1 MKKNVFG
8 LRGVAIF
15 AALVLLVAGF
25 SIPAFADYWVT
36 YSGTGAKGP
45 IRIGQDVE
53 WATGD
58 TKIVSEEVIGWYNE
72 NSSVFTVTEVTATG
86 AELNKL
92 DGFTGAYTDLNVI
105 DITTLGTAQASKAL
119 SSDANLDTTTVR
131 NFTATGTVQA
141 EQLTSTDDIT
151 ATDLVQGADVTATDD
166 VTAGDDL
173 TVVGAAAIGETLT
186 VTGAVSTSNDVTVAS
201 EATGGNAGA
210 RNKIVGLPGLKLK
223 SMGTMVNGTTETI
236 AYIDATPTGEW
247 AEVDAGTN
255 VAITADTTYYRDVT
269 NSVKIAFGATAVE
282 NDGVDGTI
290 TQDDLS
296 GNGHVGFWLM
306 TDKATASGDLDLTI
320 DDTDGTDQA
329 YVLPATA
336 AGVWEWVEL
345 DVSGCDANCN
355 TADGIQVL
363 LTAQG
368 AAAFGVATG
377 ETLNVYLDAMYKW
390 DADNEEALGSA
401 IVQDGVLSVA
411 KVVVAQDQVNTP
423 VDLAEYT
430 DYFVHYESGV
440 DFIVTVS
447 DQSAAAGIALIATE

>member
-8 LRGVAIF
+8 RRWVILF
-15 AALVLLVAGF
+15 AALVLLVVG
-25 SIPAFADYWVT
+25 SVPAFADYWVT
-36 YSGTGAKGP
+36 YSGDGARGP
-45 IRIGQDVE
+45 VRLGQDID
-53 WATGD
+53 WASGD
-58 TKIVSEEVIGWYNE
+58 TKIVSEEVIGWYQA
-72 NSSVFTVTEVTATG
+72 NSGVFTVTEVTATG
-86 AELNKL
+86 AEINAVDGITAAVAELNKL
-92 DGFTGAYTDLNVI
+92 DGVTATFTELNYTDV
-105 DITTLGTAQASKAL
+105 TTVGTAQASKAVTA
-119 SSDANLDTTTVR
+119 DANIDTTGQR
-131 NFTATGTVQA
+131 NITATGTVQGA
-141 EQLTSTDDIT
+141 DLTS
-151 ATDLVQGADVTATDD
+151 TDD

-173 TVVGAAAIGETLT
+173 TVTGAAAIGETLT
-186 VTGAVSTSNDVTVAS
+186 VTGAVSTSNDVTVGP

-236 AYIDATPTGEW
+236 AYIDGTPTGEW

-255 VAITADTTYYRDVT
+255 VAITADTTYHRDVT

-290 TQDDLS
+290 TQDNLT
-296 GNGHVGFWLM
+296 GNESIGFWLM
-306 TDKATASGDLDLTI
+306 TDKATASGDLDLTV

-345 DVSGCDANCN
+345 DVSGCDANCD